1 MTTFKSL
8 GLNAELLKAVE
19 KLGFETPTDVQDKVI
34 PILLEQD
41 TDLVALAQTGT
52 GKTAAFGFPMLQR
65 IDSTNR
71 MTQGLILSP
80 TRELC
85 IQITN
90 DMADYGKAIKGVNI
104 VSIYG
109 GANIQEQANKIKR
122 GAQIVV
128 ATPGRLKDM
137 IKRRLVD
144 ISAIKY
150 CVLDEADEMLN
161 MGFYED
167 IKDILTHTPN
177 DKNSWLFSAT
187 MPPEV
192 NRIAKKF
199 MNNPQ
204 EITVGTKNSSA
215 KNIDHQYFI
224 VPGRERYA
232 ALRAVVS
239 MNTDIFG
246 VVFCR
251 TKIETQK
258 VADKL
263 IQDGYKAAAIHGDLS
278 QNQRDIVMQSFRKKR
293 IQLLVATDVAARG
306 IDVDDITHVINY
318 QLPDETEV
326 YTHRSGRTGRAGKK
340 GTSIIFVT
348 KSDRRKIKSIEN
360 KLQTKLTE
368 IQMPSAEEVF
378 TSKINHWIEQVKTTP
393 VKSDLNNHL
402 PKVINAF
409 EEISKETLIELILS
423 KEFKSFD
430 MHPKALEFSGEGRS
444 DRNSRRSERG
454 SERGFERSDRKI
466 NAPEDKDR
474 FFINVGARDQY
485 EWTTLKDFLRSFL
498 SLEQDDVFQVEV
510 MKNFSFFSTHKKHR
524 DLVLK
529 AFDNLI
535 MDDRKVS
542 VELTKKGKTF
552 SPKKNFKKKKFN

>member
-71 MTQGLILSP
+71 RTQGLILSP

-90 DMADYGKAIKGVNI
+90 DMVVYGKAIKGVN
-104 VSIYG
+104 VVAIYG

-360 KLQTKLTE
+360 KLQTKLSE

-378 TSKINHWIEQVKTTP
+378 TSKINHWVEQVKTTP
-393 VKSDLNNHL
+393 IKSDLHNHL

-409 EEISKETLIELILS
+409 EELTKETLIELILS

-430 MHPKALEFSGEGRS
+430 LHPKALEFSGE
-444 DRNSRRSERG
+444 RRSERSSRRSDRG
-454 SERGFERSDRKI
+454 SDRSFERSDRKI

>member
-8 GLNAELLKAVE
+8 GLSTELLKAVE
-19 KLGFETPTDVQDKVI
+19 KLGFESPTEVQDKVI
-34 PILLEQD
+34 PILLDQN

-65 IDSTNR
+65 IDPKQK
-71 MTQGLILSP
+71 MTQGLILAP

-85 IQITN
+85 LQITN
-90 DMADYGKAIKGVNI
+90 EMGIYGQALKNVNI
-104 VSIYG
+104 VAIYG
-109 GANIQEQANKIKR
+109 GANIQEQANKIRR

-137 IKRRLVD
+137 IGRRLVD
-144 ISAIKY
+144 ISAIQY

-167 IKDILTHTPN
+167 IKDILTHTP
-177 DKNSWLFSAT
+177 KTKSSWLFSAT

-192 NRIAKKF
+192 NTIAKKF
-199 MNNPQ
+199 MKKPI

-215 KNIDHQYFI
+215 KNIDHQYFT
-224 VPGRERYA
+224 VAARERYN

-239 MNTDIFG
+239 MNTGLFG

-258 VADKL
+258 VAEKL

-293 IQLLVATDVAARG
+293 IQLLIATDVAARG
-306 IDVDDITHVINY
+306 IDVDDLTHVINY
-318 QLPDETEV
+318 QLPDEIET

-348 KSDRRKIKSIEN
+348 KSDRRKIKLIEN

-368 IQMPSAEEVF
+368 LQMPSPEEVL
-378 TSKINHWIEQVKTTP
+378 TSKITHWTEQVKNIP
-393 VKSDLNNHL
+393 IKSDLHNHL
-402 PKVINAF
+402 PQAINAF
-409 EEISKETLIELILS
+409 EEISKETLIEMMLS

-430 MHPKALEFSGEGRS
+430 LHPKALDFGRNDRSELSS
-444 DRNSRRSERG
+444 DR
-454 SERGFERSDRKI
+454 RSDRKI
-466 NAPEDKDR
+466 NAPQDKDR

-498 SLEQDDVFQVEV
+498 KLGSDDVFQVEV
-510 MKNFSFFSTHKKHR
+510 MKNFSFFSTHKDHR

-529 AFDNLI
+529 SFDNLI
-535 MDDRKVS
+535 MDDRKVN

-552 SPKKNFKKKKFN
+552 SPKKNFKKKKSKFK

>member
-71 MTQGLILSP
+71 RTQGLILSP

-90 DMADYGKAIKGVNI
+90 DIVVYGKAIKGVNI
-104 VSIYG
+104 VAIYG

-215 KNIDHQYFI
+215 KNIEHQYFI

-360 KLQTKLTE
+360 KLQTKLSE

-378 TSKINHWIEQVKTTP
+378 TSKINHWVEQVKTTP
-393 VKSDLNNHL
+393 IKSDLHNHL

-409 EEISKETLIELILS
+409 EELTKETLIELILS

-430 MHPKALEFSGEGRS
+430 LHPKALEFSGEGRS
-444 DRNSRRSERG
+444 ERSSRRSDR
-454 SERGFERSDRKI
+454 SSDRSFERSDRKI

>member
-8 GLNAELLKAVE
+8 GLSTELLKAVE
-19 KLGFETPTDVQDKVI
+19 KLGFESPTEVQDKVI
-34 PILLEQD
+34 PILLDQN

-65 IDSTNR
+65 IDPKQK
-71 MTQGLILSP
+71 MTQGLILAP

-85 IQITN
+85 LQITN
-90 DMADYGKAIKGVNI
+90 EMGIYGQALKNVNI
-104 VSIYG
+104 VAIYG
-109 GANIQEQANKIKR
+109 GANIQEQANKIRR

-137 IKRRLVD
+137 IGRRLVD
-144 ISAIKY
+144 ISAIQY

-167 IKDILTHTPN
+167 IKDILTHTP
-177 DKNSWLFSAT
+177 KTKSSWLFSAT

-192 NRIAKKF
+192 NTIAKKF
-199 MNNPQ
+199 MKKPI

-215 KNIDHQYFI
+215 KNIDHQYFT
-224 VPGRERYA
+224 VAARERYN

-239 MNTDIFG
+239 MNTGLFG

-258 VADKL
+258 VAEKL

-293 IQLLVATDVAARG
+293 IQLLIATDVAARG
-306 IDVDDITHVINY
+306 IDVDDLTHVINY
-318 QLPDETEV
+318 QLPDEIET

-348 KSDRRKIKSIEN
+348 KSDRRKIKLIEN

-368 IQMPSAEEVF
+368 LQMPSPEEVL
-378 TSKINHWIEQVKTTP
+378 TSKITHWTEQVKNIP
-393 VKSDLNNHL
+393 IKSDLHNHL
-402 PKVINAF
+402 PQAINAF
-409 EEISKETLIELILS
+409 EEISKETLVEMMLS

-430 MHPKALEFSGEGRS
+430 LHPKALDFGRNDRSELSS
-444 DRNSRRSERG
+444 DR
-454 SERGFERSDRKI
+454 RSDRKI
-466 NAPEDKDR
+466 NAPQDKDR

-498 SLEQDDVFQVEV
+498 KLGSDDVFQVEV
-510 MKNFSFFSTHKKHR
+510 MKNFSFFSTHKDHR

-529 AFDNLI
+529 SFDNLI
-535 MDDRKVS
+535 MDDRKVN

-552 SPKKNFKKKKFN
+552 SPKKNFKKKKSKFK